1 MSLKTIAVA
10 ILVVLAI
17 GAGIAFFIVF
27 RQQQVEKQAG
37 QELLQAQA
45 LLQEGAYERAAAM
58 LTDIAQRFPQYS
70 NLGQVIFD
78 LGQAYERISPEQALE
93 TWRRYLAE
101 FPGGAQA
108 LEAQKRCGWLALGQ
122 GKLDEAAQDFEAL
135 MNSAQGSLKASA
147 LLGSATIAESRGDVD
162 RARELLYRTI
172 EENPEEPAAGEAM
185 DHLGKLNTEL
195 FISPRVT
202 EFSQRYEVQP
212 GDNMIVI
219 GSKFQTTAYLI
230 KTMNRIGDSVRAGT
244 RITVPKPGGFKLKVD
259 MRNKYLYVYSNM
271 EGTEGKFFK
280 RYRVGV
286 AQYAERTPLGIYT
299 IDDKSMNPT
308 WYPPDGG
315 VIPAA
320 DPRNALG
327 SRWMGFIRDGKD
339 TSLGIHG
346 TNAPETI
353 GTSSSAGCIRMHNAD
368 VEELF
373 ILARQGTEVEIY

>member
-1 MSLKTIAVA
+1 MSLKTIAVT

-17 GAGIAFFIVF
+17 GAGIAFFIVY
-27 RQQQVEKQAG
+27 RQQQIEKQAG

-45 LLQEGAYERAAAM
+45 LLQEGANERAAAL
-58 LTDIAQRFPQYS
+58 LTDLIQRFPKYS
-70 NLGQVIFD
+70 NLGQALFD
-78 LGQAYERISPEQALE
+78 LGQAYENLSPEQALE
-93 TWRRYLAE
+93 TWRRYLDAY
-101 FPGGAQA
+101 PGGALA
-108 LEAQKRCGWLALGQ
+108 LEARKRCGWLALSRGR
-122 GKLDEAAQDFEAL
+122 LDEAAEDFDAL
-135 MNSAQGSLKASA
+135 ASAAHGSLKASG
-147 LLGSATIAESRGDVD
+147 LLGIAAIAENRGDVD
-162 RARELLYRTI
+162 RARELLYRI
-172 EENPEEPAAGEAM
+172 VEENPEESVAGEAM
-185 DHLGKLNTEL
+185 DRLSKLNTEL

-230 KTMNRIGDSVRAGT
+230 KEMNRIGDNIRAGT
-244 RITVPKPGGFKLKVD
+244 RITVPKPGGVKLKVD

-271 EGTEGKFFK
+271 EGAEGKFFK
-280 RYRVGV
+280 RYPVGV
-286 AQYAERTPLGIYT
+286 AQYAERTPLGIYV
-299 IDDKSMNPT
+299 IDDKSINPT

-315 VIPAA
+315 VIPPA

-327 SRWMGFIRDGKD
+327 TRWMGFMRDGKD